1 MRVEF
6 YGLTFDSHQVSF
18 HLWSPWRASAL
29 EHRLFEAIRVLPRV
43 ENEDEPDEWKLHL
56 RDSKTFKA
64 AMGAVVRVL
73 KGWQEDADPHME
85 RRTWRWMLE
94 ADSDDT
100 GYDHSGEPVAMWGFL
115 RLSLDRGSPE
125 EPDKGEDIDLNGF
138 GLQIWGE
145 VNGKS

>member
-6 YGLTFDSHQVSF
+6 YGLAFDTPHVTF

-29 EHRLFEAIRVLPRV
+29 EHKLFEAIRVLPRV
-43 ENEDEPDEWKLHL
+43 TNQDEPDEWRLQIS
-56 RDSKTFKA
+56 DSKAWKNA
-64 AMGAVVRVL
+64 LQAVVRVL

-85 RRTWRWMLE
+85 RRAWRWMLE
-94 ADSDDT
+94 ADSDDS
-100 GYDHSGEPVAMWGFL
+100 GYDHNGDPVSMWGFL

-138 GLQIWGE
+138 GVRIWGE
-145 VNGKS
+145 EHGPN